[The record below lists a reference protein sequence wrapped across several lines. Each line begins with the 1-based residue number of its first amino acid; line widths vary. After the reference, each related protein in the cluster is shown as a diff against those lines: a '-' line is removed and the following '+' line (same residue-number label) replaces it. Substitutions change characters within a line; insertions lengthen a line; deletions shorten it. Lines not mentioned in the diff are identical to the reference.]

1 MEQTTQKL
9 PLPIKTK
16 IAAKWLRIYS
26 IIYLIFAG
34 GLYILSFPFASMG
47 GYPPKPY
54 FLGLLLLLLFPLFIL
69 LFASGVL
76 RGHKWAWRGVVILL
90 SIIILIPMISFIIG
104 IFWEGVGYIKEDN
117 VGVIKEDVVWLI
129 LLGTIHSIFVIIPFI
144 LFLLDRKNFWKIAS

>member
-76 RGHKWAWRGVVILL
+76 RGHKWAWRGG
-90 SIIILIPMISFIIG
+90 S
-104 IFWEGVGYIKEDN
+104 YITLYNYINSYDKFYYRY
-117 VGVIKEDVVWLI
+117 
-129 LLGTIHSIFVIIPFI
+129 LLGRCRLHK
-144 LFLLDRKNFWKIAS
+144 RR